1 MNVSG
6 SVQYILTIENIK
18 LEYMQNM
25 IVFEQLTVE
34 EEIDGKKI
42 IERQAVRRDLEIAK
56 DFYALTFCSFIQYYR
71 VKYQITLEE
80 RV

>member
-1 MNVSG
+1 
-6 SVQYILTIENIK
+6 
-18 LEYMQNM
+18 M

-71 VKYQITLEE
+71 VKYQITLDE
-80 RV
+80 RVQYMVNCCLIFLL